1 MTNHAE
7 ADELVALALRDVG
20 AADEARLLEHLAQCD
35 RCRLEYLAVELD
47 VQRVLPAAPAVAPP
61 AGFSGRVLDRMG
73 LSGQDAAAAPG
84 PGTTAGRRRV
94 LASVLAAL
102 LAGLV
107 LGVGGTVAWSALR
120 PSPGPPSYA
129 PGAAS
134 PLLTADGEAVGS
146 AGISA
151 TNSRELLFVA
161 VTRARPGA
169 SYDCVVVGQ
178 DGQRRDA
185 GTWSL
190 DAGYG
195 SEQAS
200 GTWVVPLPEGG
211 IQRLE
216 LVGQSGRVW
225 SSAEFS

>member
-7 ADELVALALRDVG
+7 ADELVALALRDITAG
-20 AADEARLLEHLAQCD
+20 DETRLLEHLAHCD

-47 VQRVLPAAPAVAPP
+47 VQRVLPAAPAVAPA
-61 AGFSGRVLDRMG
+61 AGFSGRVLERTG
-73 LSGQDAAAAPG
+73 LAGLDAAAAPD
-84 PGTTAGRRRV
+84 PGSAVGRRRV
-94 LASVLAAL
+94 LATALAAL
-102 LAGLV
+102 LAGLA
-107 LGVGGTVAWSALR
+107 LGVGGTVAYTALR
-120 PSPGPPSYA
+120 PAPGTASYA

-146 AGISA
+146 AGITS
-151 TNSRELLFVA
+151 TSSRELLFVA

-169 SYDCVVVGQ
+169 TYDCVVIGR

-190 DAGYG
+190 DTGYG

-200 GTWVVPLPEGG
+200 GTWVVALPEGG